1 MARKTKQEIQELC
14 KRYGV
19 DRLFSWSRFN
29 CYRNS
34 PYEYFLRY
42 VKREKEDRED
52 SIYGTS
58 GGFAHDILEKF
69 YKKEITYEQL
79 SEEFE
84 DVWTTLV
91 IADLKFDRTDEVK
104 NKNIEEKYVYD
115 LRHFFKTHT
124 PIKHK
129 MELEKFIIIKIG
141 DYMFNGYVDAILKD
155 DEGNF
160 NIIDWK
166 TSSLYT
172 GKKALSESGQLVL
185 YAEGLHQLGVP
196 LEKIKIG
203 WNFLKYVEIEI
214 QQANGKINKRQIERC
229 KIGSSL
235 KANAKMWLK
244 KTGYEDEIDYYI
256 NLLEQTNDIK
266 SLPDEVQ
273 EKYEVNDCYVY
284 VDLTQEMINDLKQEI
299 TETLD
304 EIMEKEDRYRATN
317 DDSIFFDSDESVEK
331 QSYYFANLCG
341 WSASLHKPYK
351 RYLEKLEDK
360 KNGNNV
366 FSGVG
371 SDLGD
376 SNNDDD
382 LAWLNEL

>member
-14 KRYGV
+14 KKYGV
-19 DRLFSWSRFN
+19 DKLFSWSRFN

-34 PYEYFLRY
+34 QYEYFLRY
-42 VKREKEDRED
+42 VKREKEDREN
-52 SIYGTS
+52 SIYSSS
-58 GGFAHDILEKF
+58 GGFTHDILERF
-69 YKKEITYEQL
+69 YKKEITYKQL

-84 DVWTTLV
+84 DAWTTMM

-104 NKNIEEKYVYD
+104 NENIKEKYVYD
-115 LRHFFKTHT
+115 LRHFFKTHV

-129 MELEKFIIIKIG
+129 IDLERFIIIKIG
-141 DYMFNGYVDAILKD
+141 KYVFNGYVDAIFKD
-155 DEGNF
+155 DDGNF

-166 TSSLYT
+166 TSSIYT
-172 GKKALSESGQLVL
+172 GKKAIQESGQLVL

-203 WNFLKYVEIEI
+203 WNFLKYVEITT
-214 QQANGKINKRQIERC
+214 QQANGKTNKRQIERC

-266 SLPDEVQ
+266 SLPEEVQ

-299 TETLD
+299 IETLD
-304 EIMEKEDRYRATN
+304 EIMKKEEQYKITN
-317 DDSIFFDSDESVEK
+317 DDFIFFDSEESVK
-331 QSYYFANLCG
+331 AQSYYFANLCG
-341 WSASLHKPYK
+341 YSASLHKPYK
-351 RYLEKLEDK
+351 KFLEGLESK
-360 KNGNNV
+360 KDNNV
-366 FSGVG
+366 FLHQTKKEDEL
-371 SDLGD
+371 DL
-376 SNNDDD
+376 S
-382 LAWLNEL
+382 WLNSL

>member
-14 KRYGV
+14 KKYNT
-19 DRLFSWSRFN
+19 DRMWSWSRFN

-34 PYEYFLRY
+34 PYEYYLSY

-52 SIYGTS
+52 SIYGAS

-84 DVWTTLV
+84 DAWTTLV

-115 LRHFFKTHT
+115 LRHFFKAHT

-129 MELEKFIIIKIG
+129 MELERFIIIKVG
-141 DYMFNGYVDAILKD
+141 KYVFQGYIDAVYRND
-155 DEGNF
+155 DGNF

-166 TSSLYT
+166 TSSLYR
-172 GKKALSESGQLVL
+172 GKKTIQESGQLVL
-185 YAEGLHQLGVP
+185 YAEGLHQLGIP

-203 WNFLKYVEIEI
+203 WNFLKYVSVTI
-214 QQANGKINKRQIERC
+214 QQANGKTNKRQIERC

-244 KTGYEDEIDYYI
+244 KTGYEDKIDYYI

-266 SLPDEVQ
+266 SLPEEVQ

-284 VDLTQEMINDLKQEI
+284 VDLTQAMIDDLKQEI
-299 TETLD
+299 IETLD
-304 EIMEKEDRYRATN
+304 EIMKKENQYKATN
-317 DDSIFFDSDESVEK
+317 DDSIFFDSEESVK
-331 QSYYFANLCG
+331 TQSYYFANLCG
-341 WSASLHKPYK
+341 YSANLHKPYK
-351 RYLEKLEDK
+351 KFLEGLESK
-360 KNGNNV
+360 KSNNV
-366 FSGVG
+366 FLHDEKKE
-371 SDLGD
+371 SDNGL
-376 SNNDDD
+376 D
-382 LAWLNEL
+382 LSWLDEL

>member
-1 MARKTKQEIQELC
+1 MARKTREEVQELC
-14 KRYGV
+14 KKYNV
-19 DRLFSWSRFN
+19 DRLWSWSRFN

-34 PYEYFLRY
+34 TYEYFLRY

-52 SIYGTS
+52 SIYGAS
-58 GGFAHDILEKF
+58 GGFVHDILEKF

-84 DVWTTLV
+84 DAWTTLM
-91 IADLKFDRTDEVK
+91 IADLKFDRSDEVK
-104 NKNIEEKYVYD
+104 NENIKEKYVYD

-129 MELEKFIIIKIG
+129 IDLERFIIIKIG

-155 DEGNF
+155 DDGNF

-166 TSSLYT
+166 TSSIYK

-203 WNFLKYVEIEI
+203 WNFLKYVEISI
-214 QQANGKINKRQIERC
+214 QQANGKTNKRQIERC

-235 KANAKMWLK
+235 KANAKTWLK
-244 KTGYEDEIDYYI
+244 KTGYEDEIEHYI

-266 SLPDEVQ
+266 CLPEEVQ
-273 EKYEVNDCYVY
+273 EKYKLNDCYVY
-284 VDLTQEMINDLKQEI
+284 VDLTQELIDDLKQEI
-299 TETLD
+299 IETLD
-304 EIMEKEDRYRATN
+304 EITEKEKQYKLTN
-317 DDSIFFDSDESVEK
+317 DDTVFYDSEESVK
-331 QSYYFANLCG
+331 TQSYYFANLCSY
-341 WSASLHKPYK
+341 SANLHIPYK
-351 RYLEKLEDK
+351 NYLKELDSK
-360 KNGNNV
+360 KDNNV
-366 FSGVG
+366 FLHQTKKEDEL
-371 SDLGD
+371 DL
-376 SNNDDD
+376 S
-382 LAWLNEL
+382 WLNSL